1 MEHIIRMTCK
11 YNMVINNFLMVIS
24 ADFDFLVLFTYLC
37 VWQVL
42 YMIVGSDDEGN
53 RVASLTS

>member
-1 MEHIIRMTCK
+1 
-11 YNMVINNFLMVIS
+11 MVIS